1 MRFLYFI
8 LCFSFTVLLSAQD
21 NEVAKK
27 DVKIGLVLS
36 GGGAKGFAHVGVLK
50 VLEEAGIR
58 IDYIGGTSMGAIV
71 GGLYASGYS
80 ADELD
85 SILMNSDLSGLI
97 QDDLPRTAYNYYQK
111 QNKEKY
117 VATLPISK
125 GKIGLPSAVSKGQ
138 RAYDMYSRLTEHVRS
153 IDDFSKLPIP
163 FFCIATNLETGEEVV
178 MDRGFLPESIRASG
192 AFPSLLTPVVIN
204 NTVLVDGGIVDNY
217 PVQRMKEK
225 GVDYII
231 GVDVQ
236 GKLNK
241 YEDLKGI
248 PQVLMQI
255 AHLKMYEDMPKNIA
269 LTDVYLRPDI
279 SKYSDFS
286 FNKPRDII
294 YEGELI
300 ARENY
305 EKIKDLAD
313 LQVRNVDETTERISK
328 TPKLKVIKEI
338 KFGGL
343 KNYTEEYC
351 LKILGISVGD
361 SITQEDLAR
370 SIDALNA
377 TDNFESIHYRFT
389 PVEGG
394 QHLTFDLREEVVSTF
409 FKVGLHYDNLYKSG
423 VILNLTK
430 KYALF
435 KNDFFSIDFV
445 VGDNF
450 RYNLDYFLDN
460 GKNWSFG
467 INSRYN
473 SFEESFFVDEIPGR
487 DDNVNNVKT
496 PIDYNDFS
504 TRLYLEKT
512 LKNNF
517 AFRAG
522 VEHKF
527 LRAFTEESVNGNTE
541 KLYFD
546 NSNYVDLFDRL
557 SGDSYDTQFFPKKG
571 FYFDAEYNF
580 YLWSSDYYDNFE
592 NFSLLS
598 GEIGYAH
605 TFFDKLT
612 FQVISEAGITLGNS
626 PNEIFDYYLGGNN
639 ENFINTFA
647 PFYGYGVGD
656 LNDVGYL
663 RTAFTIRY
671 ELFKN
676 QFANFTGNYGRL
688 SDDLWNGGKIFE
700 NTLSGYAFG
709 YGYKSFIGPIQLQY
723 AWSPDTKNSFWYFN
737 LGFWF

>member
-1 MRFLYFI
+1 MRFVCFI
-8 LCFSFTVLLSAQD
+8 LFFTFTWLLSAQED
-21 NEVAKK
+21 VVQKK

-80 ADELD
+80 ASELD

-97 QDDLPRTAYNYYQK
+97 QDNLPRSAFSYYQK
-111 QNKEKY
+111 QNKDKY
-117 VATLPISK
+117 IASLPISK

-138 RAYDMYSRLTEHVRS
+138 RSYDFYSRLTEHVRS
-153 IDDFSKLPIP
+153 IEDFSKLPIP
-163 FFCIATNLETGEEVV
+163 FFCIATNLETGEEVL
-178 MDRGFLPESIRASG
+178 MEHGFLPEAIRASG

-204 NTVLVDGGIVDNY
+204 DTVLIDGGVVDNY
-217 PVQRMKEK
+217 PVQKMKEK

-241 YEDLKGI
+241 YEDMKSI
-248 PQVLMQI
+248 PLVLLQL

-300 ARENY
+300 ARESY

-313 LQVRNVDETTERISK
+313 MQVKTDEDSAVKISK
-328 TPKLKVIKEI
+328 TPKTRLIREI
-338 KFGGL
+338 KFEGL
-343 KNYTEEYC
+343 ENYTEEFC
-351 LKILGISVGD
+351 LKTMGISVGD
-361 SITQEDLAR
+361 SISQEDLIKG
-370 SIDALNA
+370 IDALNA
-377 TDNFESIHYRFT
+377 TDNFESIHYRLT
-389 PVEGG
+389 EVEGTYI
-394 QHLTFDLREEVVSTF
+394 LNFNILEDDISAF
-409 FKVGLHYDNLYKSG
+409 FKLGLHYDNLYKTG
-423 VILNLTK
+423 ITLNFTK

-435 KNDFFSIDFV
+435 KNDYFSVDFV
-445 VGDNF
+445 IGDNF
-450 RYNLDYFLDN
+450 RYNLDYFLN
-460 GKNWSFG
+460 SGKNWSFG
-467 INSRYN
+467 VNSRYN
-473 SFEESFFVDEIPGR
+473 SFEEGFFIDEIPGE
-487 DDNVNNVKT
+487 VNPSNVKT
-496 PIDYNDFS
+496 AVDYNDFT
-504 TRLYLEKT
+504 TRLYWEKT

-517 AFRAG
+517 ALRTG
-522 VEHKF
+522 LEHKF
-527 LRAFTEESVNGNTE
+527 LRAFTEENVDGNTE

-546 NSNYVDLFDRL
+546 NSNYVNLFGKL
-557 SGDSYDTQFFPKKG
+557 SADSYDTRFFPKKG
-571 FYFDAEYNF
+571 FYFDAEYIF
-580 YLWSSDYYDNFE
+580 YLWSSDYFNNFD
-592 NFSLLS
+592 NFSLFF

-612 FQVISEAGITLGNS
+612 FHLISEAGITLGNS
-626 PNEIFDYYLGGNN
+626 PNQIFNYYLGGNN
-639 ENFINTFA
+639 DNFINTFV

-663 RTAFTIRY
+663 RTALTLRY
-671 ELFKN
+671 NVYKKHY
-676 QFANFTGNYGRL
+676 ANITGNYTRL
-688 SDDLWNGGKIFE
+688 SDNLWNGGDIFE
-700 NTLSGYAFG
+700 NTLSGYAVG
-709 YGYKSFIGPIQLQY
+709 YGYDSFIGPIQVQY
-723 AWSPDTKNSFWYFN
+723 AWSPNTKNNFWYFN